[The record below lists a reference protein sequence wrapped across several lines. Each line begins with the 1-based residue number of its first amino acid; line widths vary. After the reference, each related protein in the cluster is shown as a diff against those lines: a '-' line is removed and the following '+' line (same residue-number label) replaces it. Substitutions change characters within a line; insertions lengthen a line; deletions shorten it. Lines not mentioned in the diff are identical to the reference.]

1 MKFRRI
7 VFGIFWILFTFLC
20 ALICFS
26 AIWYTG
32 VFDVDDFEAVLY
44 TLLSGVESTESDL
57 ILQYIE
63 NALFPCVIA
72 TFVLGLVLAVP
83 RKIKWKIHLGK
94 RVQFSISLYHSLLIV
109 VFTVS
114 ILFVL
119 HGIKLF
125 NISGWLERKTQTTTV
140 YEEEYVTPS
149 AENVVFENGKRNL
162 IYIYLE
168 SMENTF
174 LSADQGGALPYTVI
188 PELTQ
193 LAEENI
199 NFSQND
205 SIGGGLDVAA
215 TWTAGAMTAQ
225 TSGLPLVTYYTKG
238 EDGNE
243 VGQNHPFLPGAK
255 ILSDVLNE
263 NGYYQA
269 LMVGS
274 DSNFGGRK
282 QLYQQHHT
290 DKIYDLYTAREDGVI
305 PQDYYA
311 WWGFEDKYLF
321 EYAKQELVKM
331 ASQEKPFAF
340 TMLTADTHHVG
351 GYVCDLCQNQF
362 EEQYENVYA
371 CSSRQVYEFVRWI
384 QEQAFYENTTIVLV
398 GDHCSMD
405 ADYIARNVSEDYVR
419 RVYNCI
425 INPAVEPKN
434 AKNRE
439 FTTMDMFPTTLAAM
453 GATIQGERL
462 GLGTNL
468 FSDVPTMVERMGAEE
483 WENELGKRSVYYI
496 KHFTVE
502 ESR

>member
-1 MKFRRI
+1 M
-7 VFGIFWILFTFLC
+7 
-20 ALICFS
+20 
-26 AIWYTG
+26 
-32 VFDVDDFEAVLY
+32 
-44 TLLSGVESTESDL
+44 
-57 ILQYIE
+57 
-63 NALFPCVIA
+63 
-72 TFVLGLVLAVP
+72 
-83 RKIKWKIHLGK
+83 
-94 RVQFSISLYHSLLIV
+94 
-109 VFTVS
+109 
-114 ILFVL
+114 
-119 HGIKLF
+119 
-125 NISGWLERKTQTTTV
+125 QT
-140 YEEEYVTPS
+140 
-149 AENVVFENGKRNL
+149 
-162 IYIYLE
+162 
-168 SMENTF
+168 
-174 LSADQGGALPYTVI
+174 TVI
-188 PELTQ
+188 PELYQ

-199 NFSQND
+199 NFSQNE
-205 SIGGGLDVAA
+205 SIGGGLDLAA

-225 TSGLPLVTYYTKG
+225 TSGLPLVTYHTRG

-255 ILSDVLNE
+255 ILSDVLYE

-282 QLYQQHHT
+282 QLYEQHHT

-311 WWGFEDKYLF
+311 WWGFEDKHLF
-321 EYAKQELVKM
+321 EYAKQELVKI
-331 ASQEKPFAF
+331 ASQGEPFAF

-351 GYVCDLCQNQF
+351 GYVCDLCQNQYA
-362 EEQYENVYA
+362 EQYENVYA
-371 CSSRQVYEFVRWI
+371 CSSRQIYEFVQWI
-384 QEQAFYENTTIVLV
+384 QQQEFYENTTIVLV

-425 INPAVEPKN
+425 INPAVEPRN

-453 GATIQGERL
+453 GATIRGERL

-468 FSDVPTMVERMGAEE
+468 FSDVPTMAERMGVEE

-502 ESR
+502 EGK